1 MLKFQSI
8 LLPYDNIHVLPFA
21 YTNYVY
27 LYNLSQVATVF
38 PIPCLGVVQD
48 RFVHLGHPNPIW
60 DSLDAV
66 YTRAP
71 KTKLSADK
79 LNVGKDQRA
88 HGFFDLC
95 HLFSISPKTT
105 LFKLTE

>member
-95 HLFSISPKTT
+95 HLFSFLPKTT